1 MPARYPAVLLRGQ
14 TLQAENVRAPTPT
27 PTPHFAASV
36 QGPQARPGEARAQRS
51 LQKGEKPGASSR
63 PGLGLRAAPHG
74 TPGRTVQAEDTAG
87 PQQAAS
93 PGLDSQLGGS
103 TPPGGLVTYGSVW
116 LSMCWAAASLLWG
129 DLLQKPRGTGES

>member
-1 MPARYPAVLLRGQ
+1 MSEPPRPPSPR
-14 TLQAENVRAPTPT
+14 
-27 PTPHFAASV
+27 FAASV

-63 PGLGLRAAPHG
+63 PGLGLRTAPHG

-87 PQQAAS
+87 PQQAAG
-93 PGLDSQLGGS
+93 PGLDTQLGGP

-116 LSMCWAAASLLWG
+116 LSMCWAATSPLWG